1 MKTKRKRSG
10 RKTLTLLHD
19 GLHWHAGMRKADGS
33 WTQMQEDAPKVDFLP
48 ENILE
53 WAAENGA
60 ELVRV
65 ALPAELHE
73 FEHDLN
79 SLIVLSDGE
88 IYRTLAAE
96 LADKTGMD
104 SEETAPSVAPCSA
117 LGMGSEE
124 HRLIGAAFELELVR
138 EFDESCRRCG
148 MRFDGLTSLQ
158 GLALAAHTTQ
168 KNEERESLLFLG
180 EKESFVVGFADHE
193 HQISFRAI
201 PMTCPGAQR
210 SDDYDRRLERRI
222 KPYLHHPIHLITPST
237 GTVHAEHCLHD
248 LGAKTLRT
256 SGFNQHR
263 TEWMDLLTKA
273 PRHLLDGAVA
283 LIDLPPRVK
292 DEKYTGGII
301 CAATIALTVL
311 SLGTLWTLK
320 HLEQKRLTEQ
330 KAAIQNLEQTQN
342 SAKSAFNS
350 VDSELKR
357 VRSLYSL
364 LSVSPPKTQMAYT
377 EILTALADALPR
389 YTRVISVTQNAGKT
403 TISGTTAW
411 SLEVHDLSLKLQHS
425 LEAHNLR
432 VVPKTMRPD
441 PDSDETLFTLEVL

>member
-1 MKTKRKRSG
+1 MKIKRKRRA
-10 RKTLTLLHD
+10 RKILVLLHD
-19 GLHWHAGMRKADGS
+19 GLHWHAGMQKSNGQ

-48 ENILE
+48 DSILE

-73 FEHDLN
+73 FEHDVKN
-79 SLIVLSDGE
+79 LIVLNDGE
-88 IYRTLAAE
+88 IYRTLAEE
-96 LADKTGMD
+96 LAERTGMD
-104 SEETAPSVAPCSA
+104 SDETAPSVGPCSA

-201 PMTCPGAQR
+201 PMTCPGVLR

-222 KPYLHHPIHLITPST
+222 KPYLSRPIHLIAPSSK
-237 GTVHAEHCLHD
+237 TVHAEHCLHD
-248 LGAKTLRT
+248 LGAETHRT

-263 TEWMDLLTKA
+263 TEWMEMLADSSH
-273 PRHLLDGAVA
+273 HLLESPIP
-283 LIDLPPRVK
+283 LIGLPPKVK

-301 CAATIALTVL
+301 CASTIALSIL

-330 KAAIQNLEQTQN
+330 KAAIQNLEQAQN

-389 YTRVISVTQNAGKT
+389 YTRVTSVTQNAGKT

-432 VVPKTMRPD
+432 VVPKAMTPD
-441 PDSDETLFTLEVL
+441 PKSDETVFTLEVQ